1 MDCARLNSTE
11 FFIINKNLKPPKYSP
26 VGTINHGIFCNY
38 IIIFFPEISMIQN
51 TVFKK
56 LVYQRLIKYNS
67 NILLHLYG
75 IKSLKKMQ
83 TKLTDGL
90 GW

>member
-1 MDCARLNSTE
+1 
-11 FFIINKNLKPPKYSP
+11 
-26 VGTINHGIFCNY
+26 
-38 IIIFFPEISMIQN
+38 MIQN